1 MKKILVIDTDV
12 VLSNSLKTFLEAN
25 SYEVS
30 VTPNLQ
36 AVDKLILQNEVDVMI
51 YNKSNPKLNGS
62 SSLLN
67 LRSRQSTNN
76 FPIILISDS
85 GKEDGYEFKHFDHIE
100 TPLNYHRLLKTIERS
115 LAKKNAEKS
124 RDTKDITITS
134 LSELKAHIFKT
145 EERCFISKGQTIY
158 KQYKNATCVYLI
170 EEGLI
175 KTFRMDEYGKE
186 LITGLYKDED
196 LFGFYSFKNIS
207 MYPETA
213 KALKNCT
220 IYKFSIKSFQKI
232 LGRHNGIALE
242 FAQILSDNVSS
253 LKMHMLDLAYAS
265 VLKKTTNTLLH
276 FAEHVLKSPTDS
288 INLSR
293 SDLASVAGISTE
305 SLIRSLTQLKQNNL
319 IEVNGRNIKVL
330 DLKKLHYIK

>member
-12 VLSNSLKTFLEAN
+12 ILSKSLKTFLEAH

-30 VTPNLQ
+30 VAPNLH
-36 AVDKLILQNEVDVMI
+36 AVDKLISQKKVDVMI

-62 SSLLN
+62 DSLSN
-67 LRSRQSTNN
+67 LRSSQSANN
-76 FPIILISDS
+76 FPVILISNN
-85 GKEDGYEFKHFDHIE
+85 GKKKNNQLKYFDKLE
-100 TPLNYHRLLKTIERS
+100 TPLNYHRLLKSIEQS
-115 LAKKNAEKS
+115 LTKKATKKTE
-124 RDTKDITITS
+124 DTKEIDIS
-134 LSELKAHIFKT
+134 CLSELKEHIFKT
-145 EERCFISKGQTIY
+145 EEKSFVSKGETIY
-158 KQYKNATCVYLI
+158 KQHKNATCIYLI

-186 LITGLYKDED
+186 LITGLYKDLD

-213 KALKNCT
+213 KALKDSA
-220 IYKFSIKSFQKI
+220 IFKFPIKSFQKI
-232 LGRHNGIALE
+232 LGKNNDIAME
-242 FAQILSDNVSS
+242 FAQILSDHVSS

-276 FAEHVLKSPTDS
+276 FAENVLKNPTDS

-305 SLIRSLTQLKQNNL
+305 SLIRSLAQLKQNNL
-319 IEVNGRNIKVL
+319 IAVNGRNIKVL